1 MKVIMEFNLPEE
13 QEELENAQNGYKWA
27 TAAKEFDQALRNT
40 IKYEPADFK
49 GDINTLQNIRDKF
62 NEILSSYNLRVY

>member
-1 MKVIMEFNLPEE
+1 MEFNLPEE
-13 QEELENAQNGYKWA
+13 QEELENAQNGYKWV

-49 GDINTLQNIRDKF
+49 GDINTLQNIREKF

>member
-1 MKVIMEFNLPEE
+1 MEFNLPEE

>member
-1 MKVIMEFNLPEE
+1 MKVVMEFNLPEE

>member
-1 MKVIMEFNLPEE
+1 MEFNLPEE
-13 QEELENAQNGYKWA
+13 QEELEYAQNGYRWA
-27 TAAKEFDQALRNT
+27 KAAKEFDQALRNT

-62 NEILSSYNLRVY
+62 NEILSSYNLTVY